1 MDIQKR
7 HSETHSS
14 YSRLAKGKSFESK
27 KKKKKKKE
35 KKEETESELF
45 MKLAVKRDEGMKNYE
60 NVCFMIMDRLM

>member
-27 KKKKKKKE
+27 KKEEK

-60 NVCFMIMDRLM
+60 SVCFMIMDRLM